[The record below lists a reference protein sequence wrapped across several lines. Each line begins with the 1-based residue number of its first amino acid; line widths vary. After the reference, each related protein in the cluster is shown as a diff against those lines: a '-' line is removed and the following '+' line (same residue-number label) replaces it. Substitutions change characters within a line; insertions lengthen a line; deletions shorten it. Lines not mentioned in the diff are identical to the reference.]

1 MPATVYKQML
11 DVMAGRGGPYAGL
24 DIPEFYALAEA
35 LFTPQQA
42 EINNALTRVPATA
55 ADIAGRI
62 QKDEARTAALL
73 NDMADQGLCFTTV
86 TDGIRYYQGVPFMPG
101 IFEYQF
107 LPGRSS
113 EREKKIAALIHIYK
127 KAFTAAK
134 PPAAITFPVTR
145 VIPVDRKISAGNTIH
160 TYDQVQ
166 TYIDRYDTICVGT
179 CFCRQAARLRGE
191 SVHDMPMEVCFWF
204 GKTGEFA
211 LERLGGRRLTRQE
224 ARKLLDETEAAG
236 LIHMSRNTSD
246 EIDFLC
252 NCDRWHCEVV
262 TEVLKQPRP
271 GWVFNS
277 GFQPVF
283 DPGRCAACETC
294 IGRCPPAALK
304 MGEQN
309 VPKVD
314 GERCFGCA
322 VCASGCPQ
330 DAIEMQT
337 RPGWQPPPGT
347 VKDLVAALKKEA
359 AARQA

>member
-1 MPATVYKQML
+1 MAATVYRQML
-11 DVMAGRGGPYAGL
+11 EVMTKRGGPYAGM
-24 DIPEFYALAEA
+24 DIPEFYALVEA

-42 EINNALTRVPATA
+42 EINNVLTRKPATA
-55 ADIAGRI
+55 ADIAGQI
-62 QKDEARTAALL
+62 QKDETQTAAML
-73 NDMADQGLCFTTV
+73 NEMADQGLCFTTV
-86 TDGIRYYQGVPFMPG
+86 TGGIRYYQGVPFMPG

-113 EREKKIAALIHIYK
+113 EREKKIAGLIHLYK
-127 KAFTAAK
+127 KAFTTAK
-134 PPAAITFPVTR
+134 PPAEITFPVTR

-179 CFCRQAARLRGE
+179 CFCRQAALLRGE

-204 GKTGEFA
+204 GKAGEFA
-211 LERLGGRRLTRQE
+211 LERLGGRRLTRPE
-224 ARKLLDETEAAG
+224 ARNLLDETESAG
-236 LIHMSRNTSD
+236 LIHMSCNTTE

-262 TEVLKQPRP
+262 TEILKQPRP
-271 GWVFNS
+271 ALVFNS
-277 GFQPVF
+277 GFRPVV
-283 DPGRCAACETC
+283 DPERCEACETC

-304 MGEQN
+304 MGAQN
-309 VPKVD
+309 VPVVNMD
-314 GERCFGCA
+314 RCFGCA

-330 DAIEMQT
+330 NAILMET
-337 RPGWQPPPGT
+337 RPGWQPPPGS
-347 VKDLVAALKKEA
+347 VKDLITALKKDA